1 MRNFGALL
9 TNEWIKLYKKKSF
22 FVYFGIMA
30 LFIGIGGYFI
40 HRFPS
45 EGMDSA
51 LDFVALFGSMM
62 GAGQIL
68 PLIAII
74 AIANIVP
81 SEFRMG
87 TIKLLLIRAQ
97 SRTKILASKYAV
109 TLLFSLV
116 LIVATLAMA
125 FIAGFIVFGFGAGD
139 AKTWSLIGENALYL
153 LIYTFAF
160 VTLTFMIGVLTKSSG
175 ATVGISMFCVMAGGI
190 LTMLL
195 NRYSFIKY
203 TLFPN
208 VDLSVYQNGG
218 TMPHD
223 MTLTFSSIII
233 AVYVA
238 VFLVAS
244 FFIFRKRDVS

>member
-22 FVYFGIMA
+22 YVYFGIMA
-30 LFIGIGGYFI
+30 LFMGISGYFI
-40 HRFPS
+40 HRYPM
-45 EGMDSA
+45 GGIDSA
-51 LDFVALFGSMM
+51 FDFAALFGSMM

-74 AIANIVP
+74 AIANVVP

-97 SRTKILASKYAV
+97 SRSKILASKYAV
-109 TLLFSLV
+109 TLLFSIV
-116 LIVATLAMA
+116 LIAATLVMA
-125 FIAGFIVFGFGAGD
+125 FITGFIVFGFGGGD
-139 AKTWSLIGENALYL
+139 AKTWSLIGENTLYL
-153 LIYTFAF
+153 AVYTIAF
-160 VTLTFMIGVLTKSSG
+160 VTLTFMVGVLTKSSG

-190 LTMLL
+190 LSMLL
-195 NRYSFIKY
+195 NRYAFIKY

-218 TMPHD
+218 TMPQG
-223 MTLTFSSIII
+223 MTLTFSASVI
-233 AVYVA
+233 AVYLI